1 MTVFEVLDAWDL
13 LGEESPR
20 LQRLSMTDWRRI
32 AEAIELVSQPSEPA
46 LGSVHLGLS
55 RATGIVEGREDIAPI
70 APYAVMFETVWLPD
84 PAYSFFSRTAA
95 KAWELLPDGSART
108 CFFGGQTFKLHWR
121 PLWSAPPSERSQVLR
136 EYLPPIIQRLR
147 ELRPLVEAGA
157 VSLQRWEPSVL
168 EQRGELR
175 RLIHGMAKDDDIR
188 QLTQRFPQGQYS
200 LGPRAWGID
209 IAAGENMPGP
219 NPPPAG
225 ERMFFVDK
233 EGIVLAALPER
244 DAVNEARVLVLPDA
258 GGRPDALRLSCVG
271 RSRRSTPR
279 PLADPVSLPR
289 FATAVLPDLVAIR
302 RDSETLALFRSVLK
316 DAAGIAEDAALPSLR
331 ERLREATARVQE
343 DASLRKVVKDAST
356 DFAIGS
362 LATGLATYV
371 LSSAA
376 TVGSVA
382 VGAAAGTVGFL
393 AKLLPKIV
401 GKERARV
408 ADRAEL
414 VVRITDRL

>member
-1 MTVFEVLDAWDL
+1 M
-13 LGEESPR
+13 
-20 LQRLSMTDWRRI
+20 
-32 AEAIELVSQPSEPA
+32 
-46 LGSVHLGLS
+46 
-55 RATGIVEGREDIAPI
+55 
-70 APYAVMFETVWLPD
+70 
-84 PAYSFFSRTAA
+84 
-95 KAWELLPDGSART
+95 
-108 CFFGGQTFKLHWR
+108 
-121 PLWSAPPSERSQVLR
+121 
-136 EYLPPIIQRLR
+136 
-147 ELRPLVEAGA
+147 
-157 VSLQRWEPSVL
+157 L

-233 EGIVLAALPER
+233 EGIVLAALLNAMLSTKHASSFSPMLAGDR
-244 DAVNEARVLVLPDA
+244 MLYDCLVS
-258 GGRPDALRLSCVG
+258 GGRVDP
-271 RSRRSTPR
+271 TPR